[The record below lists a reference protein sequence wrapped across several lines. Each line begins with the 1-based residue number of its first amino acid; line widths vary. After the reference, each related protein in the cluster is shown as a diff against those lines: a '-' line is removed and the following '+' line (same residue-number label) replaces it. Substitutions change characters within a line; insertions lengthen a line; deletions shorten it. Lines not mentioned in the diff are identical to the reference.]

1 MKCALIGEKLGHS
14 FSAEIHKR
22 IGKYSY
28 ELTEL
33 PEYSLEEFIESRD
46 YDGLNVTI
54 PFKKSVIPFLDKL
67 SPDAEA
73 IGAVN
78 TIVNRDGELT
88 GYNTDAEGLM
98 LLAKRMNADPAGKK
112 VLVAGSGGTSL
123 TALRAMTE
131 LGAKEV
137 YRISRS
143 DTPGTISYEEAYS
156 SHADADI
163 LINTTPVGMYPDVE
177 GCPLDLIRFSGLS
190 ALIDVIYNPLTTKL
204 VRSAREAG
212 IKAENGLYMLVA
224 QAVLS
229 SELFTGESE
238 DEELIDRIYREICLE
253 KSNIVL
259 SGMPGSGKSTVAD
272 ILSWKLGCEIVS
284 TDDLIIEKAGMPIP
298 QIFEKYGENYF
309 RNLESEVI
317 TEASAAQGKV
327 ISLGGGAVLRKTNV
341 DALKMNGKIVFL
353 DRDPSEILP
362 DDNRPLADSEDK
374 IKKMYK
380 KRYPIYESTSDLIV
394 KVGKEDTSEKTADK
408 VVEAVQNSL

>member
-54 PFKKSVIPFLDKL
+54 PFKQRVIPFLDKL

-98 LLAKRMNADPAGKK
+98 LLTKRMNADPAGKK
-112 VLVAGSGGTSL
+112 VLIAGSGGTSL

-131 LGAKEV
+131 LGAKEI

-143 DTPGTISYEEAYS
+143 DTLGTISYEEAYNN
-156 SHADADI
+156 HPDADI

-177 GCPLDLIRFSGLS
+177 GCPLDLSRFSGLS

-284 TDDLIIEKAGMPIP
+284 TDDLIVEKAGMPIP

-353 DRDPSEILP
+353 DREEEI
-362 DDNRPLADSEDK
+362 
-374 IKKMYK
+374 
-380 KRYPIYESTSDLIV
+380 SDL
-394 KVGKEDTSEKTADK
+394 
-408 VVEAVQNSL
+408 